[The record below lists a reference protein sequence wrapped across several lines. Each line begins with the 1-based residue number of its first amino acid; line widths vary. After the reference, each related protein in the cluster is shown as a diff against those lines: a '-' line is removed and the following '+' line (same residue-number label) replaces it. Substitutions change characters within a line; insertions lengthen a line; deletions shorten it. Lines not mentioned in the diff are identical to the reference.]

1 MLNHCEFTIP
11 GMKVRHLINMPTVP
25 RVGDLINFEEF
36 QGVVEWV
43 RISSPKPEPGEER
56 FFLYQIRLAEGWE

>member
-1 MLNHCEFTIP
+1 
-11 GMKVRHLINMPTVP
+11 MPTVP

-43 RISSPKPEPGEER
+43 RISSPKPEGPASER
-56 FFLYQIRLAEGWE
+56 FFLYQIRLSEDWGK